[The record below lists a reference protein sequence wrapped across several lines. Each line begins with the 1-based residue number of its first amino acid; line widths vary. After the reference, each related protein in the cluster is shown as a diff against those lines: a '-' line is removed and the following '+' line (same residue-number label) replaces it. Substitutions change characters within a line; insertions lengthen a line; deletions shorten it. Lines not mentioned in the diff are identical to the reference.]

1 MLQTFQICDM
11 LTVMCAISFVYVIL
25 EIYLAITNI
34 TMTGE
39 LNCDEPY
46 DCIHSTIGL
55 TPPVCWEFMT
65 PLCERLFSFLVTTI
79 MWLTL

>member
-1 MLQTFQICDM
+1 M
-11 LTVMCAISFVYVIL
+11 LTVMCAISFVYVVL

-46 DCIHSTIGL
+46 DCIDSTNGL
-55 TPPVCWEFMT
+55 TSPFT
-65 PLCERLFSFLVTTI
+65 GNS
-79 MWLTL
+79 